1 MKRSCSTTNILV
13 NRLASNPHAVFR
25 FLSDASDDD
34 PACTARA
41 RQLAGLLKEY
51 GLLFE
56 VLYGHHGKPGR
67 LDGARFHDGI
77 QRRVG
82 SLLGVEL
89 DGRVVGYEQ
98 SPEELAL
105 RWRAVRGVLD
115 LDPEDLTGLEF
126 TAGTTS
132 QIGGL
137 SQ

>member
-1 MKRSCSTTNILV
+1 MV

-25 FLSDASDDD
+25 FLSDAADDD
-34 PACTARA
+34 PARAARA
-41 RQLAGLLKEY
+41 HQLAGLLKEH

-56 VLYGHHGKPGR
+56 VLYGHQGNLGR
-67 LDGARFHDGI
+67 QDGARFHYDI
-77 QRRVG
+77 QGRVG

-115 LDPEDLTGLEF
+115 LSPEDLTSLEF
-126 TAGTTS
+126 TAGPS
-132 QIGGL
+132 QQTREL
-137 SQ
+137 SP